1 MKRREN
7 SIYIHVFATI
17 DVLQVRIQKK
27 KGYKHVFIIKRLQIS
42 T

>member
-27 KGYKHVFIIKRLQIS
+27 KSYKHVFIIKRLQIS